1 VTRSRPA
8 HKPKR
13 NSDETQKLSTTTS
26 RRQWGNMASS
36 AIPNLYRRGIHRKV
50 SKADCYAP
58 GGQQGYV
65 SHPFFLLIVVIRPSL
80 LFTASS
86 PPHRLSRT
94 HSAKGRKRGDCR
106 YIYCIISYFDPWD
119 VEWGDI
125 LGENDIIR
133 YLVFFSRLFRIY
145 GHLSHSRGQGELDP
159 TR

>member
-1 VTRSRPA
+1 MRDTFSSGSQA
-8 HKPKR
+8 K
-13 NSDETQKLSTTTS
+13 TQHRRHTTTTS
-26 RRQWGNMASS
+26 RRWGNRASS

-58 GGQQGYV
+58 GGLQRYV

-86 PPHRLSRT
+86 PPRRLSRT
-94 HSAKGRKRGDCR
+94 HSAKGRKRGDGG
-106 YIYCIISYFDPWD
+106 YIDLIRSYFDPWY

-133 YLVFFSRLFRIY
+133 YLVFFLVCFVFTAIYRIKEVNV
-145 GHLSHSRGQGELDP
+145 S
-159 TR
+159 